1 MRRAIKSPYY
11 QRKNIMS
18 DEAKTINV
26 TIGERM
32 AALKLFDAF
41 KGSLATLS
49 TLLED
54 VKQFTVTEAEW
65 KEANLIKTPSP
76 NGETEQWKWDDTI
89 MKDVVLQPDT
99 VKYLVEEIKKKSDAG
114 EMTLADISLIA
125 LEKKL
130 V

>member
-1 MRRAIKSPYY
+1 
-11 QRKNIMS
+11 MS